1 MPKTLLAVDDSATMR
16 KVLEITF
23 SGEDFKVVLAENGQA
38 ASRVSESP
46 SAIVIDTVL
55 GAEDGYEVAREL
67 RKKNP
72 RAAIVLLASRYNP
85 YDQNRGRDAGA
96 DDFADKPFDTQQ
108 LIDKVKKAIATRES
122 SPQTAAPAAAAP
134 QPAAPA
140 AAPAAAA
147 APQAA
152 AARPV
157 PQVAPGV
164 SKATQPSLGG
174 EVRKNATL
182 IFGDQVP
189 NAPGA
194 ATAPAS
200 APARAPAAPPAAAP
214 PARAAAEPA
223 ASPAPPPVAAAPA
236 APPPAPPA
244 PVAPPPVAA
253 APVAAPA
260 AASPAV
266 AAAVNGHLAPKLEGL
281 GLSAGQADAI
291 MALSREIVEKVVWEI
306 VPQLAESI
314 IKEEIARLTK

>member
-1 MPKTLLAVDDSATMR
+1 VPKTLLAVDDSATMR

-23 SGEDFKVVLAENGQA
+23 SGEDFKVLLAESGQA
-38 ASRVSESP
+38 ASKVGESP
-46 SAIVIDTVL
+46 SAIVVDTVL
-55 GAEDGYEVAREL
+55 GTEDGYEVAREL

-108 LIDKVKKAIATRES
+108 LIDKVKKAIAARES
-122 SPQTAAPAAAAP
+122 APQTAAAAP
-134 QPAAPA
+134 APAAPA
-140 AAPAAAA
+140 APQA

-152 AARPV
+152 PRVASPAAS
-157 PQVAPGV
+157 GL

-194 ATAPAS
+194 APAPSPAPA
-200 APARAPAAPPAAAP
+200 PVVARPAPAA
-214 PARAAAEPA
+214 
-223 ASPAPPPVAAAPA
+223 PVAAAPA
-236 APPPAPPA
+236 PVAAPPA
-244 PVAPPPVAA
+244 PVAAPPAPVAAPPAPVAA
-253 APVAAPA
+253 APNAA
-260 AASPAV
+260 V
-266 AAAVNGHLAPKLEGL
+266 VAAVNGQLAPKLAAL
-281 GLSAGQADAI
+281 GLSPAQADAI
-291 MALSREIVEKVVWEI
+291 LALSRDIVEKVVWEV
-306 VPQLAESI
+306 VPQLAETI